1 MMVAW
6 ANDGGF
12 EPIYGRNRK
21 VGILRDKPTI
31 ICPSHHHL
39 VKPPS
44 FYIVV
49 NSVWFLKRDRKIAIL
64 LILFLSLSTE
74 K

>member
-1 MMVAW
+1 MVAW

-31 ICPSHHHL
+31 ICPTHHHL
-39 VKPPS
+39 
-44 FYIVV
+44 YYYYEC
-49 NSVWFLKRDRKIAIL
+49 R
-64 LILFLSLSTE
+64 
-74 K
+74 